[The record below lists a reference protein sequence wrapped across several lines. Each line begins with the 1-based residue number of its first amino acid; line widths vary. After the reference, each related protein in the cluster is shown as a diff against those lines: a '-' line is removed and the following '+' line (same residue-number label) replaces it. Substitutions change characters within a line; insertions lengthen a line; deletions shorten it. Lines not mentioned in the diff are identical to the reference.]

1 MSRATFPA
9 PLRTNRL
16 ILRTW
21 QPSDREPFAEL
32 NADPGVMEHFPAPL
46 TPPQSDRLADRIED
60 LWRVNDWGLWAVQIA
75 EDQSFAGFVGLNR
88 AEFSAPF
95 TPAVEVGW
103 RLARQHWGQG
113 YATEAARAA
122 LSYGFQELDLLEIVS
137 FTSTTNSRSQRVMAK
152 LGMQRDPGDDF
163 DHPGIAPGNRL
174 RRHVLY
180 RLARSDWASRGQREA
195 SAQGASRPGR

>member
-1 MSRATFPA
+1 LHTD
-9 PLRTNRL
+9 RL
-16 ILRTW
+16 ILRAW
-21 QPSDREPFAEL
+21 QASDREPFAEL
-32 NADPGVMEHFPAPL
+32 NADPVVMEYFPAPL
-46 TPPQSDRLADRIED
+46 TPAQSDRFADRIED
-60 LWRVNDWGLWAVQIA
+60 LWRINGWGLWAVQIA
-75 EDQSFAGFVGLNR
+75 KDQSFAGFVGLNR

-122 LSYGFQELDLLEIVS
+122 LGYGFQELDLLEIVS
-137 FTSTTNSRSQRVMAK
+137 FTSATNTRSQRVMAK

-163 DHPGIAPGNRL
+163 DHPGIAPGDRL

-180 RLARSDWASRGQREA
+180 RLTRSAWTSQGQR
-195 SAQGASRPGR
+195 QTVTRGASRPGR